1 MPDGL
6 VSDTGMNSMNHYAY
20 GAIVEW
26 MYRFMA
32 GINPVEDAPGFKKAV
47 IRPQA
52 DRRFEWIEGM
62 YESASGTYRCGWK
75 QEGDQ
80 ITYQVEV
87 PFDAEAEFI
96 IEQGLKEVKVD
107 QGTASLQAEEGKI
120 LLTAGKYKITAKR

>member
-1 MPDGL
+1 M
-6 VSDTGMNSMNHYAY
+6 
-20 GAIVEW
+20 
-26 MYRFMA
+26 
-32 GINPVEDAPGFKKAV
+32 
-47 IRPQA
+47 
-52 DRRFEWIEGM
+52 
-62 YESASGTYRCGWK
+62 SGWGWK